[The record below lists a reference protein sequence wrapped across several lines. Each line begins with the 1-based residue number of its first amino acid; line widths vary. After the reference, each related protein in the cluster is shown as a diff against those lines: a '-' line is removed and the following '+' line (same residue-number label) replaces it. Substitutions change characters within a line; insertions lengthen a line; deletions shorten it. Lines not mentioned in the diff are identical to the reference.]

1 MPAPR
6 GEGRSRL
13 IRTLASACA
22 LLALCACAPS
32 AVRPGAEG
40 IRFPIPRSTFEA
52 EGRLSARH
60 GAQAFSANFRWQHAD
75 DRDALEFSSPLGQT
89 VAVLSGDAAG
99 VQFVA
104 ADGRRATAGDWV
116 TLTEAGLGWR
126 LPVGGLAFWIQGAPR
141 AGAPYSAEPGN
152 DGRAAVLR
160 QDGWTIVYLAYAPGE
175 DAAPRPARM
184 TLEYP
189 EIELRLVVD
198 AWR

>member
-6 GEGRSRL
+6 GEGRRRL
-13 IRTLASACA
+13 IPTLVSACA
-22 LLALCACAPS
+22 LLALNSCAPWF
-32 AVRPGAEG
+32 VRQEAEG
-40 IRFPIPRSTFEA
+40 IRFPTPKPTFEA

-60 GAQAFSANFRWQHAD
+60 GAEAFTANFRWQHAD
-75 DRDALEFSSPLGQT
+75 ARDALEFSSPLGQT

-99 VQFVA
+99 VRFEA
-104 ADGRRATAGDWV
+104 ADGRRATAKDWV

-126 LPVGGLAFWIQGAPR
+126 LPVEGLSSWIQGVPR
-141 AGAPYSAEPGN
+141 AGAPYSAEPGSN
-152 DGRAAVLR
+152 GRAAVLR

-175 DAAPRPARM
+175 DAALRPARM

-198 AWR
+198 TWR